1 MAQIVNN
8 VFPFDDPKS
17 KGLGFSFPLSGNAVF
32 NSTFTTRDVIKTNLI
47 NWLLTNKGERI
58 MKPEFGA
65 NLRELIFEGLDDI
78 TTGALEDRIRE
89 NIAIE
94 FPNVEIV
101 SITFNNDPDRNVIN
115 FILTYNIK
123 NTEETD
129 ELNIE
134 LQ

>member
-17 KGLGFSFPLSGNAVF
+17 SLGFSFPLSGNAVF
-32 NSTFTTRDVIKTNLI
+32 NSTFTTRDVIRTNLI

-65 NLRELIFEGLDDI
+65 NLRELIFQGIDDI
-78 TTGALEDRIRE
+78 TSNALESRIRD

-94 FPNVEIV
+94 FPDVIIE
-101 SITFNNDPDRNVIN
+101 SIAFNNDPDRNVIN

-123 NTEETD
+123 NTQESD

>member
-1 MAQIVNN
+1 MAQIINN

-32 NSTFTTRDVIKTNLI
+32 NSTFTTRDVIRTNLI

-65 NLRELIFEGLDDI
+65 NLRELIFQGIDDI
-78 TTGALEDRIRE
+78 TSNALESRIRD

-94 FPNVEIV
+94 FPDVIIE
-101 SITFNNDPDRNVIN
+101 SIAFNNDPDRNVIN

-123 NTEETD
+123 NTQESD

>member
-1 MAQIVNN
+1 MAQIINN

-32 NSTFTTRDVIKTNLI
+32 NSTFTTRDVIRTNLI

-65 NLRELIFEGLDDI
+65 NLRELIFQGIDDI
-78 TTGALEDRIRE
+78 TSNALESRIRD

-94 FPNVEIV
+94 FPDVIIQ
-101 SITFNNDPDRNVIN
+101 SIAFNSDPDRNVIN

-123 NTEETD
+123 NTQESD

>member
-1 MAQIVNN
+1 MAQIINN

-32 NSTFTTRDVIKTNLI
+32 NSTFTTRDVIRTNLI

-65 NLRELIFEGLDDI
+65 NLRELIFQGIDDI
-78 TTGALEDRIRE
+78 TSNALESRIRD

-94 FPNVEIV
+94 FPDVIIQ
-101 SITFNNDPDRNVIN
+101 SIAFNNDPDRNVIN

-123 NTEETD
+123 NTQESD

>member
-32 NSTFTTRDVIKTNLI
+32 NSTFTTRDVIRTNLI

-65 NLRELIFEGLDDI
+65 NLRELIFQGIDDI
-78 TTGALEDRIRE
+78 TSNALESRIRD

-94 FPNVEIV
+94 FPDVIIE
-101 SITFNNDPDRNVIN
+101 SIAFNNDPDRNVIN

-123 NTEETD
+123 NTQESD

>member
-1 MAQIVNN
+1 
-8 VFPFDDPKS
+8 
-17 KGLGFSFPLSGNAVF
+17 
-32 NSTFTTRDVIKTNLI
+32 
-47 NWLLTNKGERI
+47 

-94 FPNVEIV
+94 FPSVVIV

>member
-1 MAQIVNN
+1 M
-8 VFPFDDPKS
+8 F
-17 KGLGFSFPLSGNAVF
+17 KGTLGQAIFQSTMPTGYQPTGNFGVG
-32 NSTFTTRDVIKTNLI
+32 DIKTNLI

-94 FPNVEIV
+94 FPSVVIV